1 MTTIQSPEQLVGIL
15 KRTEEYLLR
24 SDESH
29 WASIPLQEL
38 LHIVATNIRSLQQHS
53 VYDRH
58 AVTELFLPTGALQET
73 AIANGWETGFLQLAS
88 TCDAMTST
96 RKIIS

>member
-1 MTTIQSPEQLVGIL
+1 MTAIQSPEQLVGIL

-38 LHIVATNIRSLQQHS
+38 LRIVATNIRNLQQHS
-53 VYDRH
+53 IYNRH
-58 AVTELFLPTGALQET
+58 AVVELFLPTGALQET
-73 AIANGWETGFLQLAS
+73 AIENGWETEFLQLAS
-88 TCDAMTST
+88 ACDAITSK
-96 RKIIS
+96 RKSIS